1 MRRSHILIAIAF
13 FLALPAAALADKVLL
28 ADGRVLIGRFVQD
41 DQGARVIQGDQTRT
55 VSAENVLEV
64 LTSEQLADILDQ
76 HLAEIDPTD
85 LASLAQLA
93 RQARRDGLD
102 DHAQQLWLDIL
113 EIDPE
118 HEGARRELGY
128 IRLGQEWVPFDRAVS
143 DLPALH
149 DQHSPEEIQ
158 AAIARLEALALTRD
172 RRQEIRELKG
182 RLHLVGREFDEAA
195 ATFRAGAEKARQ
207 AEDAAGALRFQTL
220 ARIVARSPR
229 GIYPLAEAYPG
240 HAVLLDRQG
249 PRLQPGPVSLSDPLA
264 IDAAL
269 RDAAVT
275 HRDEARRL
283 IEQAAKAEN
292 IDPEA
297 ARAKYGR
304 AHLALDRADALVEGI
319 GQSYRVEI
327 ARRRIAAL
335 RRDVES
341 EARQYDAQEEKLG
354 TRELSDRAYKRLLA
368 RMVHHLDS
376 LEEILEEI
384 LTIARPYRRE
394 LILEVQWAETDLHTV
409 RGKRTILKDE
419 MHDR

>member
-1 MRRSHILIAIAF
+1 LIAIALG
-13 FLALPAAALADKVLL
+13 LALPAAALADKVLL
-28 ADGRVLIGRFVQD
+28 ADGRVLVGRFVQD
-41 DQGARVIQGDQTRT
+41 DRGARVIQGDQ
-55 VSAENVLEV
+55 VQAVDPDSVLEI
-64 LTSEQLADILDQ
+64 LTSDQLADILDQ

-85 LASLAQLA
+85 LTSLAQLA
-93 RQARRDGLD
+93 RQAQRDGLAD
-102 DHAQQLWLDIL
+102 QAQQLWLDIL

-118 HEGARRELGY
+118 HEVARRELGY
-128 IRLGQEWVPFDRAVS
+128 VRLGRQWLPFERAIN
-143 DLPALH
+143 DLPTLD
-149 DQHSPEEIQ
+149 DQHSPEEIR
-158 AAIARLEALALTRD
+158 ATVSGLEALARTP
-172 RRQEIRELKG
+172 RRLQAVRELKG
-182 RLHLVGREFDEAA
+182 RLHLVRREFDQAVTVFQAA
-195 ATFRAGAEKARQ
+195 AEKARQ
-207 AEDAAGALRFQTL
+207 AEDAAAALRFQTL
-220 ARIVARSPR
+220 SGIVAESPR

-240 HAVLLDRQG
+240 QSVLFDHRG

-275 HRDEARRL
+275 HRDDARQL

-319 GQSYRVEI
+319 GDSYRVEI